1 MLGRR
6 EHWNVIAGQGID
18 RLRFRRPVRPG
29 DVLSGH
35 SRVIDVRLEPEWR
48 RGLVVFDV
56 RALIQEGKEVLT
68 MEMAA
73 YLEMR
78 SEATAGRRA

>member
-1 MLGRR
+1 M
-6 EHWNVIAGQGID
+6 
-18 RLRFRRPVRPG
+18 
-29 DVLSGH
+29 
-35 SRVIDVRLEPEWR
+35 RLEPEWR

-56 RALIQEGKEVLT
+56 RALNKEGKEVLT